1 MADANGSLK
10 GPKGSKGSKGPKG
23 PKPNGAINGS
33 IKSALNGHAVVPKAA
48 IRTAGPGVVWRT
60 FSMAARL
67 LTWYCIIT
75 VALRCPSTPDACDE
89 TSPRICKPYYQIRQA
104 VTPHLEPYYAAYAAP
119 YVDLVRPYYHTVDQR
134 VIAPG
139 WGYAQKYGAPQ
150 VERAQAFAHAQ
161 WQKNVQPQITKG
173 QDFAKLQY
181 NQNLAPHVNHV
192 STTLGPYIDIAQTSA
207 LQTYHELL
215 LPTYTFVQPYA
226 LQGYQAASTF
236 TKGTAVPSVVW
247 AWNKTNV
254 FLDSTVWPHL
264 RVIYVENV
272 EPQLI
277 KIGKRLGRY
286 SSSKKMVPKP
296 IPEVLSSPASKT
308 TSSFVKLTPSA
319 SSAVVPTISGTSSVF
334 STPSASSVVAAA
346 ANEVPSKSSSS
357 QTSQNSDP
365 VDSKATWT
373 KPAMDPVTPPEIDE
387 TLENEDPVRREA
399 RLTVAADLQDWQN
412 RFVKAAKE
420 GSAEIDREIQTI
432 SERMIRRQARGM
444 GMALL
449 DELQGSIITELVHL
463 RRNILQVVGTVAKGN
478 VSPEEGQEQ
487 IGRVVRKAGMEIK
500 DKAKDVRSWRESYE
514 LELQAAITKAADSH
528 LNILHNIRDL
538 ALQKIGMKW
547 AWTEGVTYKDWAKYH
562 QLKDR
567 FEEWTRS
574 LQSRIV
580 THPSLEAAQLEA
592 ANIEDEAMKL
602 AATAAK
608 ELARLKQVGGW
619 KLVAADDTTEF
630 DSTLMQQ
637 AAEAVEAARIAAA
650 KVADNVVDSV
660 GGAVGDA
667 SSAAAAAAGAATDA
681 AKQAKNAAVGE
692 AEKVVESSTVSEV
705 VQVTESVVNEVP
717 APSVDAADAKKTES
731 LETSAEPS
739 LVADSA
745 PSDLASSVILEETP
759 VFFGNTSE
767 SVEDGPGPVELPYEG
782 DAEVAAVEEPA
793 VPSAAPTKS
802 VFLGVAAQA
811 APSRKPVIE
820 DALDDAAGALEAMRQ
835 ELQSAYSVATSR
847 ANSQY
852 AQAISIMSVQI
863 HGTPEP
869 HQAKMLASLT
879 EAYSNAMAT
888 ASSHMDEAIK
898 AASTKVYGTPTKTN
912 KILPTAI
919 PAMPT
924 VPTVEWAQ
932 IESIASER
940 LNQGRAWA
948 EEQYES
954 AKIAIGL
961 ATPTPST
968 PSEHV
973 NRALENARHNYY
985 AGLGVAHARYSEF
998 MAAASSA
1005 FSSMTATPTPTDL
1018 AGTVSSLGSV
1028 ANASVASAVSVAS
1041 DNAASAASVVGEG
1054 AASAASVVTDNAASA
1069 ASVVSDNAASAA
1081 SFVSDNAA
1089 YAASVA
1095 SENVSS
1101 AASVASENAASA
1113 VSKVGEG
1120 WDVVVN
1126 KISIEIYGAPTP
1138 TPWYASV
1145 YSAAGD
1151 NAASATSAAGAYA
1164 TAASDELSSQFQAVS
1179 SILSEALV
1187 GKEPTFSESVISR
1200 VSAAYATAAA
1210 SASSFGGA
1218 ARASVVSV
1226 AGEAAKSAQS
1236 VGSVASSVASEA
1248 TEAVKETV
1256 GQGKDEL

>member
-1 MADANGSLK
+1 
-10 GPKGSKGSKGPKG
+10 
-23 PKPNGAINGS
+23 
-33 IKSALNGHAVVPKAA
+33 
-48 IRTAGPGVVWRT
+48 
-60 FSMAARL
+60 
-67 LTWYCIIT
+67 
-75 VALRCPSTPDACDE
+75 
-89 TSPRICKPYYQIRQA
+89 
-104 VTPHLEPYYAAYAAP
+104 
-119 YVDLVRPYYHTVDQR
+119 
-134 VIAPG
+134 
-139 WGYAQKYGAPQ
+139 
-150 VERAQAFAHAQ
+150 
-161 WQKNVQPQITKG
+161 
-173 QDFAKLQY
+173 
-181 NQNLAPHVNHV
+181 
-192 STTLGPYIDIAQTSA
+192 
-207 LQTYHELL
+207 
-215 LPTYTFVQPYA
+215 
-226 LQGYQAASTF
+226 
-236 TKGTAVPSVVW
+236 
-247 AWNKTNV
+247 
-254 FLDSTVWPHL
+254 
-264 RVIYVENV
+264 
-272 EPQLI
+272 
-277 KIGKRLGRY
+277 
-286 SSSKKMVPKP
+286 
-296 IPEVLSSPASKT
+296 
-308 TSSFVKLTPSA
+308 
-319 SSAVVPTISGTSSVF
+319 
-334 STPSASSVVAAA
+334 
-346 ANEVPSKSSSS
+346 
-357 QTSQNSDP
+357 
-365 VDSKATWT
+365 
-373 KPAMDPVTPPEIDE
+373 MDPVTPPEIDE
-387 TLENEDPVRREA
+387 QLENEDPVRREA

-412 RFVKAAKE
+412 RYVKAAKE

-444 GMALL
+444 GKSLL
-449 DELQGSIITELVHL
+449 DDLQTTVITELVTL
-463 RRNILQVVGTVAKGN
+463 RRNILQVVGIVAKGN
-478 VSPEEGQEQ
+478 LSPEEGQEQ
-487 IGRVVRKAGMEIK
+487 IGRVVRKAGMKIK
-500 DKAKDVRSWRESYE
+500 DSAKDVRSWRESYE

-567 FEEWTRS
+567 FEEWTRG
-574 LQSRIV
+574 LQGRIV
-580 THPSLEAAQLEA
+580 THPSLEAAQFEA

-619 KLVAADDTTEF
+619 KLMAADDTLEF

-637 AAEAVEAARIAAA
+637 AAEAVEAAKTAAA

-660 GGAVGDA
+660 GEAVNDA
-667 SSAAAAAAGAATDA
+667 SSAAAAAAGAVTDTA
-681 AKQAKNAAVGE
+681 RQAKNAVVGE
-692 AEKVVESSTVSEV
+692 AENVADSVSSAASPDQDNTSTVSEV

-717 APSVDAADAKKTES
+717 APAVDAAEAETIES
-731 LETSAEPS
+731 LETSEASPVAEF
-739 LVADSA
+739 A

-767 SVEDGPGPVELPYEG
+767 SVEDGPGPVDLPYEG
-782 DAEVAAVEEPA
+782 DVEVAAVEEPA
-793 VPSAAPTKS
+793 VPSAAPTLKS
-802 VFLGVAAQA
+802 VFLGAAAQA
-811 APSRKPVIE
+811 APSQKPIIE
-820 DALDDAAGALEAMRQ
+820 EALDEASGALEAMRQ

-852 AQAISIMSVQI
+852 EQAISIMSVQI

-888 ASSHMDEAIK
+888 ASSRMDEALK
-898 AASTKVYGTPTKTN
+898 AASTKVYGKPTKTN
-912 KILPTAI
+912 KILPTAV

-961 ATPTPST
+961 ATPAPST

-1005 FSSMTATPTPTDL
+1005 FCSMTATPTPTDL
-1018 AGTVSSLGSV
+1018 AGTVSSLS
-1028 ANASVASAVSVAS
+1028 SVASES
-1041 DNAASAASVVGEG
+1041 AASAASV
-1054 AASAASVVTDNAASA
+1054 ASENAASA
-1069 ASVVSDNAASAA
+1069 ALAASQGAASAVSAVGEGAVSVASVITDNAAAAASMVSDNAAAAA
-1081 SFVSDNAA
+1081 SVVSDNAA

-1095 SENVSS
+1095 SENVAF
-1101 AASVASENAASA
+1101 AASMASENAASA
-1113 VSKVGEG
+1113 VGKVGEG

-1145 YSAAGD
+1145 YHAAGD
-1151 NAASATSAAGAYA
+1151 NAASVTSAAGVYA
-1164 TAASDELSSQFQAVS
+1164 MAASDELSNQFQAVS

-1187 GKEPTFSESVISR
+1187 GKEPTYSESVISR

-1218 ARASVVSV
+1218 ARASVTSV
-1226 AGEAAKSAQS
+1226 AAEAGKSAQS
-1236 VGSVASSVASEA
+1236 VGSKAGSIASEA
-1248 TEAVKETV
+1248 TEAVKDTV
-1256 GQGKDEL
+1256 SQVKDEL

>member
-1 MADANGSLK
+1 MPTS
-10 GPKGSKGSKGPKG
+10 
-23 PKPNGAINGS
+23 
-33 IKSALNGHAVVPKAA
+33 H
-48 IRTAGPGVVWRT
+48 
-60 FSMAARL
+60 RL
-67 LTWYCIIT
+67 LTWYCILT
-75 VALRCPSTPDACDE
+75 VALRCPSSPDACDE
-89 TSPRICKPYYQIRQA
+89 TSPRICKPYHQIRHA
-104 VTPHLEPYYAAYAAP
+104 VTPHLEPYYATYAAP
-119 YVDLVRPYYHTVDQR
+119 YVDLVRPYYHTVDER

-139 WGYAQKYGAPQ
+139 WGYAKKHGAPR

-173 QDFAKLQY
+173 QDLAKLQY
-181 NQNLAPHVNHV
+181 NQNLAPHVNRV
-192 STTLGPYIDIAQTSA
+192 STTLGPYVDIARTSA

-236 TKGTAVPSVVW
+236 TKGTAIPSAVW
-247 AWNKTNV
+247 AWNKTYL

-286 SSSKKMVPKP
+286 SSGKKTVPKP
-296 IPEVLSSPASKT
+296 IPEVLSRSVFPLVPFSTASLLTRHSPASKT

-319 SSAVVPTISGTSSVF
+319 SSAVVPTISASTSLLA
-334 STPSASSVVAAA
+334 TRPASSVHAASA
-346 ANEVPSKSSSS
+346 DDVSAKPSSS
-357 QTSQNSDP
+357 QASAKSEP
-365 VDSKATWT
+365 VDSQATWT

-387 TLENEDPVRREA
+387 QLENEDPVRREA

-412 RFVKAAKE
+412 RYVKAAKE

-444 GMALL
+444 GKSLL
-449 DELQGSIITELVHL
+449 DDLQTTVITELVTL
-463 RRNILQVVGTVAKGN
+463 RRNILQVVGIVAKGN
-478 VSPEEGQEQ
+478 LSPEEGQDQ
-487 IGRVVRKAGMEIK
+487 IGRVVRKAGMKIK
-500 DKAKDVRSWRESYE
+500 DSAKDVRSWRESYE

-567 FEEWTRS
+567 FEEWTRG
-574 LQSRIV
+574 LQGRIV

-619 KLVAADDTTEF
+619 KLMAADDTPEF

-637 AAEAVEAARIAAA
+637 AAEAVEAAKTAAA

-660 GGAVGDA
+660 GEAVNDA
-667 SSAAAAAAGAATDA
+667 SSAAAAAAGAVTDTA
-681 AKQAKNAAVGE
+681 RQAKNAVVGE
-692 AEKVVESSTVSEV
+692 AENVADSVSSAASPDQDNTSTVSEV

-717 APSVDAADAKKTES
+717 APSVDAAEAETIES
-731 LETSAEPS
+731 LETSEPS
-739 LVADSA
+739 PVAEFA

-767 SVEDGPGPVELPYEG
+767 SVEDGPGPVDLPYEG
-782 DAEVAAVEEPA
+782 DVEVAAVEEPA
-793 VPSAAPTKS
+793 VPSAAPTLKS
-802 VFLGVAAQA
+802 VFLGAAAQA
-811 APSRKPVIE
+811 APSQKPIIE
-820 DALDDAAGALEAMRQ
+820 EALDEASGALEAMRQ

-852 AQAISIMSVQI
+852 EQAISIMSVQI

-888 ASSHMDEAIK
+888 ASSHMDEALK
-898 AASTKVYGTPTKTN
+898 AASTKVYGKPTKTN
-912 KILPTAI
+912 KILPTAV
-919 PAMPT
+919 PAMPTVPT

-932 IESIASER
+932 IELIASER

-954 AKIAIGL
+954 AKIAIGV
-961 ATPTPST
+961 ATPAPST

-1018 AGTVSSLGSV
+1018 AGTVSSLS
-1028 ANASVASAVSVAS
+1028 SVASES
-1041 DNAASAASVVGEG
+1041 AASAASVASENAASAALAASQGAASAVSAVGEG
-1054 AASAASVVTDNAASA
+1054 AASVASVITDNAAAAASAVTDSAASA
-1069 ASVVSDNAASAA
+1069 ASIVSDNAAAAA
-1081 SFVSDNAA
+1081 SVVSDNAA

-1095 SENVSS
+1095 SENVAF
-1101 AASVASENAASA
+1101 AASMASENAASA
-1113 VSKVGEG
+1113 VGKVGEG

-1145 YSAAGD
+1145 YHAAGD
-1151 NAASATSAAGAYA
+1151 NAASVTSAAGVYA
-1164 TAASDELSSQFQAVS
+1164 TAVSDELSNQFQAVS

-1187 GKEPTFSESVISR
+1187 GKEPTYSESVISR

-1218 ARASVVSV
+1218 ARASVASV
-1226 AGEAAKSAQS
+1226 AAEAGKSAQS
-1236 VGSVASSVASEA
+1236 VGSKAGSIASEA
-1248 TEAVKETV
+1248 TEAVKDTV
-1256 GQGKDEL
+1256 SQVKDEL

>member
-1 MADANGSLK
+1 MPAS
-10 GPKGSKGSKGPKG
+10 
-23 PKPNGAINGS
+23 
-33 IKSALNGHAVVPKAA
+33 
-48 IRTAGPGVVWRT
+48 R
-60 FSMAARL
+60 RL
-67 LTWYCIIT
+67 LTWYCILT
-75 VALRCPSTPDACDE
+75 VALRCPSSPDACDE
-89 TSPRICKPYYQIRQA
+89 TSPRICKPYYQIRHA
-104 VTPHLEPYYAAYAAP
+104 VTPHLEPYYATYAAP
-119 YVDLVRPYYHTVDQR
+119 YVDLVRPYYHTVDER

-139 WGYAQKYGAPQ
+139 WGYAKKHGAPR

-173 QDFAKLQY
+173 QDLAKLQY
-181 NQNLAPHVNHV
+181 NQNLAPHVNRV
-192 STTLGPYIDIAQTSA
+192 STTLGPYVDIARTSA

-236 TKGTAVPSVVW
+236 TKGTAIPSAVW
-247 AWNKTNV
+247 AWNKTYL
-254 FLDSTVWPHL
+254 FLDTTVWPHL
-264 RVIYVENV
+264 RVMYVENV

-286 SSSKKMVPKP
+286 SSSKKTVPKP
-296 IPEVLSSPASKT
+296 IPEVLSRSVFSLVPFSMASSLTRHSPASKT

-319 SSAVVPTISGTSSVF
+319 SSVVPTISASTSLMA
-334 STPSASSVVAAA
+334 TRPASSVHAASA
-346 ANEVPSKSSSS
+346 ADASAKPSSGQASAKSES
-357 QTSQNSDP
+357 

-387 TLENEDPVRREA
+387 QLENEDPVRREA

-412 RFVKAAKE
+412 RYVKAAKE

-444 GMALL
+444 GKSLL
-449 DELQGSIITELVHL
+449 DDLQTTVITELVTL

-500 DKAKDVRSWRESYE
+500 DRAKDVRSWRESYE

-567 FEEWTRS
+567 FEEWTRG
-574 LQSRIV
+574 LQGRIV

-608 ELARLKQVGGW
+608 ELARLKQVGSW
-619 KLVAADDTTEF
+619 KLMAADDTPEF

-637 AAEAVEAARIAAA
+637 AAEAVEAAKTAAA
-650 KVADNVVDSV
+650 QVADNVVDSV
-660 GGAVGDA
+660 GEAVNDA
-667 SSAAAAAAGAATDA
+667 SSAAAAAAGAVTDTA
-681 AKQAKNAAVGE
+681 RQAKNAAVGG
-692 AEKVVESSTVSEV
+692 AENVVDSVISAASPDHYNTSIVAEV

-717 APSVDAADAKKTES
+717 APSADAADAETAGS
-731 LETSAEPS
+731 LETPEPS
-739 LVADSA
+739 PVAEFA

-767 SVEDGPGPVELPYEG
+767 SVEDGPGPVDLPYEG
-782 DAEVAAVEEPA
+782 DVEIAAVEEPA
-793 VPSAAPTKS
+793 VPSATPEVKS
-802 VFLGVAAQA
+802 VFLGAAAQA

-820 DALDDAAGALEAMRQ
+820 EALDEASGALEAMRQ

-852 AQAISIMSVQI
+852 EQAISIMSVQI

-888 ASSHMDEAIK
+888 ASSHMDEALK
-898 AASTKVYGTPTKTN
+898 AASTKVYGKPTKTN
-912 KILPTAI
+912 KILPTAV

-1028 ANASVASAVSVAS
+1028 ATESASSAASVASENAAS
-1041 DNAASAASVVGEG
+1041 AALAASQGAASAASVVGEG
-1054 AASAASVVTDNAASA
+1054 AASVASVVTDSASSAASVVTDNAASA
-1069 ASVVSDNAASAA
+1069 ASIVSDNAAAAA
-1081 SFVSDNAA
+1081 SVVSDHAA

-1095 SENVSS
+1095 SENVAS
-1101 AASVASENAASA
+1101 AASVASDNAAS
-1113 VSKVGEG
+1113 VVGKVGEG

-1145 YSAAGD
+1145 YNAAGD
-1151 NAASATSAAGAYA
+1151 NAASVTSAAGVYA
-1164 TAASDELSSQFQAVS
+1164 TAASDELSNQFQAVS

-1187 GKEPTFSESVISR
+1187 GKEPTYSESVISR

-1218 ARASVVSV
+1218 ARASVASV
-1226 AGEAAKSAQS
+1226 AAEAGKSAQS
-1236 VGSVASSVASEA
+1236 VGSKAGSIASEA
-1248 TEAVKETV
+1248 TEAVKDTV
-1256 GQGKDEL
+1256 SQVKDEL